1 MSGVKIGRIAG
12 VAAVAALSGLGGLAW
27 RRRQEV
33 LEVAPELRTPAL
45 YLPLALYHPALIG
58 LAQRVRVMTDVVE
71 GVTCE
76 RRLIPAGPGA
86 SGASVASGASA
97 GDEVPVFLYDTPER
111 AAAVAAGGDPTGA
124 VLWIHGGGH
133 VMGEASM
140 DHDLASRLAAELAVP
155 VVSVE
160 YRLAPAHPFPA
171 DVDDCF
177 AALEWLRAQGA
188 SLGVDPERIAV
199 AGASAGGGIAASV
212 VQRAVDEGITP
223 CFQLLVYPMLD
234 DRTVTRRDH
243 DGRGRFAW
251 TLASNKVAWAAYLG
265 HPAGEPE
272 DRPYAVPARRESL
285 AGMPPT
291 WIGVGD
297 LDLFVEE
304 DLEYARRLR
313 GAGVPCEVHLEPGM
327 PHGADITSD
336 EAASMRAFRQR
347 FIDAMRPALTAG

>member
-1 MSGVKIGRIAG
+1 MRVGRIGRIAG
-12 VAAVAALSGLGGLAW
+12 VAAVAALSGIGGLAW
-27 RRRQEV
+27 RRRQDV
-33 LEVAPELRTPAL
+33 LDVAPELRTPAL
-45 YLPLALYHPALIG
+45 YLPLALYHPALIA
-58 LAQRVRVMTDVVE
+58 LAQRVRVETDVVE
-71 GVTCE
+71 GVTCD
-76 RRLIPAGPGA
+76 RRVAPAPPGGEA
-86 SGASVASGASA
+86 
-97 GDEVPVFLYDTPER
+97 VPVFVYDTPER
-111 AAAVAAGGDPTGA
+111 AARVAREHTRTGA

-133 VMGEASM
+133 VMGQASM
-140 DHDLASRLAAELAVP
+140 DHELCSRLAWQLRVP

-171 DVDDCF
+171 DVDDSF
-177 AALEWLRAQGA
+177 AVLAWLRSQAEE
-188 SLGVDPERIAV
+188 LGVDPERIAV

-243 DGRGRFAW
+243 DGRGRFGW
-251 TLASNKVAWAAYLG
+251 TPISNKVAWAAYLG

-272 DRPYAVPARRESL
+272 DRPYAVPARRASL

-297 LDLFVEE
+297 LDLFFEE

-313 GAGVPCEVHLEPGM
+313 AAGVPCEVHLEPGM
-327 PHGADITSD
+327 PHGADVTAD
-336 EAASMRAFRQR
+336 ETASMRAFRQR
-347 FIDAMRPALTAG
+347 FVDALRPALAAR